1 MGIGDVTWCKS
12 SYSGSG
18 GGNCVEVS
26 TREVAGR
33 RLVRDSKHP
42 NGAVL
47 AVVPQEWKTFITS
60 VKAGEFDLS
69 GSDPGCRLL
78 T

>member
-1 MGIGDVTWCKS
+1 MGIGDVTWRKS

-18 GGNCVEVS
+18 GGDCVEVS

-42 NGAVL
+42 DDAVL
-47 AVVPQEWKTFITS
+47 AVAPRDWQAFITS
-60 VKAGEFDLS
+60 VKAGKFDLS
-69 GSDPGCRLL
+69 
-78 T
+78 